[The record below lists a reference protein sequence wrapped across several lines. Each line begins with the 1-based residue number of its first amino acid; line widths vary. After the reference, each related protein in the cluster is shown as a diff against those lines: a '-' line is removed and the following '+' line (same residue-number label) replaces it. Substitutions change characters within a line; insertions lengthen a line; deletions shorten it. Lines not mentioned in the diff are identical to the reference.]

1 MKKIAKPNRMSV
13 EHSREE
19 LKVIAM
25 NLNNGFDSG
34 QFVSNHKDEFIEWKL
49 IIKRSKQFKS

>member
-1 MKKIAKPNRMSV
+1 MSV

-25 NLNNGFDSG
+25 NLNNGFVSG
-34 QFVSNHKDEFIEWKL
+34 QFVSNDKDEFIEWKL